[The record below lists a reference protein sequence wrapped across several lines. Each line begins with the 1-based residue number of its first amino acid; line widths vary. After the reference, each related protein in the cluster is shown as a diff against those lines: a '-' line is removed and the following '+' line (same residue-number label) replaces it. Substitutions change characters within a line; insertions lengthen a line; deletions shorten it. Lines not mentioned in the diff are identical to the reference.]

1 MAVLELDRVT
11 KRFGALAANEDVS
24 FSIEAGERVA
34 LVGPN
39 GAGKTTLFN
48 LISGELP
55 LTSGKVEL
63 DGNEVTKH
71 SPEKMVSAGL
81 GRTFQRN
88 SHFEEKTVFE
98 NVRLAV
104 QARMPMRA
112 RFFRSVEKYP
122 ELRSG
127 TEKVLEQVNL
137 SERGDVLASEL
148 SYGEQRQL
156 EIGMALATSPKVL
169 LLDEPTAGMSTSET
183 NEVVELLGS
192 LPEDITLLI
201 VEHDMDVVTALAKRI
216 IVLNFGKTIADG
228 TPEEVRENE
237 EVLAAYL
244 GAGLDDEE
252 EEGASDA

>member
-1 MAVLELDRVT
+1 MAVLELDSVT
-11 KRFGALAANEDVS
+11 KRFGALIANEDVS

-55 LTSGKVEL
+55 LTSGKVTLEGK
-63 DGNEVTKH
+63 DVTKY
-71 SPEKMVSAGL
+71 SPEKMVSSGL

-88 SHFEEKTVFE
+88 SHFEEKTVYE

-104 QARMPMRA
+104 QAGMPIRA
-112 RFFRSVEKYP
+112 RFFRNVEKYP
-122 ELRSG
+122 ELRSE
-127 TEKVLEQVNL
+127 TEKVLERVHL
-137 SERGDVLASEL
+137 SQRRDTLASEL

-156 EIGMALATSPKVL
+156 EIGIALATSPKVL

-183 NEVVELLGS
+183 NEVVDLLND

-201 VEHDMDVVTALAKRI
+201 VEHDMDVVSALAKRI
-216 IVLNFGKTIADG
+216 LVLNFGRLIADG
-228 TPEEVRENE
+228 TPEEVRKDED
-237 EVLAAYL
+237 VLAAYL
-244 GAGLDDEE
+244 GAGLDEE
-252 EEGASDA
+252 TADA